1 MKRERG
7 IGRKAILSD
16 VKTAFRCSPAL
27 REFTIVNEGKLLGRP
42 INIKKA
48 NKETKVYVGRRVILH
63 MICVF
68 FSHRLCMIY
77 TIVMLLL
84 VSCMSTHDTFSVF
97 CQVLCRVNPL
107 SNQQKHATF
116 KQRRNR
122 LLTISLNQLW
132 LYHINELLWCC
143 REKSPSRMQL
153 SVVEGHLSCRLIPRL
168 P

>member
-7 IGRKAILSD
+7 IGRKTILSD

-48 NKETKVYVGRRVILH
+48 NKETKIYLGRRVTLH

-68 FSHRLCMIY
+68 FLIDYASVIY
-77 TIVMLLL
+77 IIVMLLL

-107 SNQQKHATF
+107 NNQQKHATF
-116 KQRRNR
+116 K
-122 LLTISLNQLW
+122 
-132 LYHINELLWCC
+132 
-143 REKSPSRMQL
+143 
-153 SVVEGHLSCRLIPRL
+153 
-168 P
+168 